1 MFSTCGFACRLQ
13 FYLRQKG
20 DKSDGDSEQ
29 GLHVPALGLEGTSS
43 YPMLL
48 WLLRFPERRLVVF
61 QVIWH
66 YSLES
71 RLLRASAF
79 PVAYK
84 TKTDL
89 FEAGKTKAVRVH
101 HFR

>member
-1 MFSTCGFACRLQ
+1 M
-13 FYLRQKG
+13 RQESN
-20 DKSDGDSEQ
+20 SDEGV
-29 GLHVPALGLEGTSS
+29 HVPALGLEGLSS

-48 WLLRFPERRLVVF
+48 LLSFPRRRLDVF

-79 PVAYK
+79 SISFK

-89 FEAGKTKAVRVH
+89 FKAGKAKTVRVQ